1 MTDQIDEFESMFK
14 RAEREMFSYVDI
26 PIETVA
32 VVTDGAQDACQRVR
46 TDLVAFQPRLES
58 VTNWRMITGSD
69 YNNVGELL
77 EQVNQDR
84 TDLIVTYRHLHEK
97 APIPQHSLGVYLDV
111 LTQMTTIP
119 VLVLPGTA
127 MAPGSLTGRVCNRV
141 MVVTDHISGDSRLIN
156 YGARMC
162 IAGGTVWLCHVEDDL
177 TFRRYLEAIGRIP
190 DIATDQAEQLID
202 QQLIKDAGDFI
213 ETCIQE
219 LNENGPHA
227 LYQSEVQR
235 GHHLRVYRDMID
247 AHDIDL
253 LVTNTKDE
261 GQLAMHGTTY
271 SLSIE
276 LLDVSM
282 LLL

>member
-1 MTDQIDEFESMFK
+1 MFK
-14 RAEREMFSYVDI
+14 RAEREPFRYVEI
-26 PIETVA
+26 PIDTVA
-32 VVTDGAQDACQRVR
+32 IVTDGTQEACERVQ
-46 TDLVAFQPRLES
+46 TDLLAFQPRLES

-69 YNNVGELL
+69 FSNVSELL
-77 EQVNQDR
+77 SHINQDR
-84 TDLIVTYRHLHEK
+84 TDLIVTYRHLHER

-119 VLVLPGTA
+119 VLVLPGT
-127 MAPGSLTGRVCNRV
+127 SLEPASLAGRVCNRV
-141 MVVTDHISGDSRLIN
+141 MVVTDHISGDNRLIN

-162 IAGGTVWLCHVEDDL
+162 TIGGTVWLCHVEDDL
-177 TFRRYLEAIGRIP
+177 IFRRYIDAIGKIP
-190 DIATDQAEQLID
+190 EIDTVLSEKLSGEQLA
-202 QQLIKDAGDFI
+202 KDANDFMN
-213 ETCIQE
+213 TCIQE
-219 LNENGPHA
+219 LNESGPHA
-227 LYQSEVQR
+227 YYQAEIQR

-247 AHDIDL
+247 SHEADL

-276 LLDVSM
+276 LLDVPM

>member
-32 VVTDGAQDACQRVR
+32 IVTDGTEDACQRVR
-46 TDLVAFQPRLES
+46 SDLIAFQSRLES

-69 YNNVGELL
+69 YSNVSELL
-77 EQVNQDR
+77 ELINQDR
-84 TDLIVTYRHLHEK
+84 TDLIVTYRHLHER

-119 VLVLPGTA
+119 VLVLPGT
-127 MAPGSLTGRVCNRV
+127 SLEPRSLAGRVCNRV

-162 IAGGTVWLCHVEDDL
+162 TAGGTVWLCHVEDDL
-177 TFRRYLEAIGRIP
+177 TFRRYTEAIGRIP
-190 DIATDQAEQLID
+190 EIDTDLAEILID
-202 QQLIKDAGDFI
+202 RQLTKDASDFI
-213 ETCIQE
+213 NTCIEE
-219 LNENGPHA
+219 LNANGPHA
-227 LYQSEVQR
+227 LYQAEIQR
-235 GHHLRVYRDMID
+235 GHHLRVYRSMID
-247 AHDIDL
+247 AHDTDL